1 MRFESYLEN
10 MESDEEKVNGEDR
23 VESSTYDKPNNQ
35 ESKPLTLDRLLEKL
49 DDVLNNYKVA
59 KDFFSMGE
67 EESAI
72 NVVSMCDETFDEVIT
87 LMRTEFG
94 VSEDLISEYTSRRDS
109 IVSPIRNLSSN
120 KTL

>member
-23 VESSTYDKPNNQ
+23 GESSTYDKPNNQ

-72 NVVSMCDETFDEVIT
+72 NVVSICDETFDEVIT